1 MAPKTYSWISYW
13 FIFTAPLM
21 LWDAGYCL
29 MRPRSM
35 VGGDLHWI
43 WKPYEMYE
51 KVDYVYGVKAFEN
64 GEGFAGAAAILNVL
78 EISMNL
84 IYLYHAHITRSDVA
98 PLFGYTGAVMTL
110 AKTILYTTQE
120 YFCSGCSVGHN
131 DLLIAI
137 LFWIMPNLVWITFS
151 SLIIWRLG
159 EDIASSIR
167 SGKQVKTQ

>member
-1 MAPKTYSWISYW
+1 MAPKTYTWISLW

-43 WKPYEMYE
+43 WKFY
-51 KVDYVYGVKAFEN
+51 DVYGSVDRVYGIKAFED
-64 GEGFAGAAAILNVL
+64 GEGFAGAAAVLNVI
-78 EISMNL
+78 EILTN
-84 IYLYHAHITRSDVA
+84 ITYLYQAHISRSDLA
-98 PLFGYTGAVMTL
+98 PLLGYTGAIMTL
-110 AKTILYTTQE
+110 SKTILYTSQE
-120 YFCSGCSVGHN
+120 YFCNGCSVGHN
-131 DLLIAI
+131 DFLVAF

-159 EDIASSIR
+159 KDIASSIR
-167 SGKQVKTQ
+167 KDKAVKNQ